1 MTQGV
6 APVSPEP
13 APAPVP
19 AEAAPVATAAPAPTP
34 PAAPVQ
40 APPKT
45 LVTQATALIKSF
57 TGAHRSLLL
66 IGGVSL
72 LVVATGLI
80 LLLARRSRS
89 PGRVSLISQTMND
102 RRP

>member
-1 MTQGV
+1 MAQDT
-6 APVSPEP
+6 AAATPPP
-13 APAPVP
+13 APSS
-19 AEAAPVATAAPAPTP
+19 AEAAPVAAAAPAPTP
-34 PAAPVQ
+34 SAAPVE

-45 LVTQATALIKSF
+45 LIAQATALIKSF
-57 TGAHRSLLL
+57 TGNHRSLLL
-66 IGGVSL
+66 IGGVGL

-89 PGRVSLISQTMND
+89 PGRISLISQTMND